1 MSDEMIENLLF
12 INQLNISCKQVD
24 MAWKLTKEQYLVGNG
39 SFLYFGALKFQ
50 SYFVARKF
58 FAFMVNVIVSVHSVN

>member
-12 INQLNISCKQVD
+12 INQLNISFKQVD

-39 SFLYFGALKFQ
+39 SFLYFGALKLFC
-50 SYFVARKF
+50 SKK
-58 FAFMVNVIVSVHSVN
+58 ILCIHG

>member
-12 INQLNISCKQVD
+12 INQLNISFKQVD

-50 SYFVARKF
+50 SYFA
-58 FAFMVNVIVSVHSVN
+58 

>member
-12 INQLNISCKQVD
+12 INQLNISFKQVD

-39 SFLYFGALKFQ
+39 FFLYFGALKFQ
-50 SYFVARKF
+50 RYFA
-58 FAFMVNVIVSVHSVN
+58 